1 MKAAEQIS
9 LPGGAGYTL
18 PVNWYPAESAR
29 GSLILMAAAVKEIV
43 CWHEKNGAEN
53 INGGH
58 NV

>member
-18 PVNWYPAESAR
+18 PVNWYPVERAR
-29 GSLILMAAAVKEIV
+29 GSVILMAAAVKKIV
-43 CWHEKNGAEN
+43 RWHEKNGAEN
-53 INGGH
+53 NNGGH

>member
-29 GSLILMAAAVKEIV
+29 GSVILMAAAVKEIV
-43 CWHEKNGAEN
+43 
-53 INGGH
+53 
-58 NV
+58 